1 MLEVKNLSIQFKTES
16 SIVEAV
22 KNSSFE
28 IPSQKTISLVGES
41 GSGKSVTALSI
52 LRLLPAS
59 ISEVTSGE
67 ILFENND
74 ILKMKPRDL
83 RDLRGSQISMIFQ
96 EPMTSLNPVFTIG
109 NQISESLTLHKGLS
123 KSEAWTRSIELLDE
137 VGIPDPSKRIS
148 SYPHEM
154 SGGQRQRVMIAM
166 AISCKPKLLI
176 ADEPTTALD
185 VTIQKQ
191 IIRLLNDLQQEYKM
205 SILFITHDLALAAD
219 ISDSILVMRHGKL
232 VEKKPTKELFENP
245 EHPYSKSLLACR
257 PALSSS
263 AERLPTISDFL
274 KDEAPEAKETK
285 GNFKISQRPR
295 SLSGCAPLLEI
306 RDLVKKFPI
315 EKNIWGKTTKNL
327 FAVDDV
333 SMVIPEGSTLGL
345 VGESGCGKTTL
356 GRSLL
361 RLIEPTSGSIFYRGK
376 DITHVSK
383 VELRNLRK
391 KLQIIFQDP
400 FASLNPRMTI
410 LSTLLEPMFIHKLH
424 GGSKKNQRFEAIQLM
439 ERVGLEESMLN
450 RYPHEFSGGQRQR
463 ICIARALAVKPEFI
477 LCDESVS
484 ALDVSVQAQILN
496 LLCDLQDEFNLTY
509 LFISHDLSVVKF
521 ISDEV
526 AVMNKGKIVEKASST
541 DIYQRPQMN
550 YTKALLDSIPKGI
563 PLSSKAP
570 Q

>member
-1 MLEVKNLSIQFKTES
+1 MLEIKNLSIEFQTDS
-16 SIVEAV
+16 SVVKAV

-28 IPSQKTISLVGES
+28 IPPQSTISLVGES

-52 LRLLPAS
+52 MQLLPAN
-59 ISEVTSGE
+59 IAKITSGE
-67 ILFENND
+67 ILFKGENLAN
-74 ILKMKPRDL
+74 KTSKEL
-83 RDLRGSQISMIFQ
+83 RKIRGKEISMIFQ

-109 NQISESLTLHKGLS
+109 NQISESLILHEGLT
-123 KSEAWTRSIELLDE
+123 KEQAWNRSIELLDE
-137 VGIPDPSKRIS
+137 VGIPNPEKRIS

-166 AISCKPKLLI
+166 AIACKPSLLI

-191 IIRLLNDLQQEYKM
+191 ILKLINDLQKEYKM
-205 SILFITHDLALAAD
+205 SVLFITHDLALAAD
-219 ISDSILVMRHGKL
+219 ISDSILVMRNGEI
-232 VEKKPTKELFENP
+232 VEQKPTKELFENP

-257 PALSSS
+257 PSLNTS
-263 AERLPTISDFL
+263 EPRLPTISDFL
-274 KDEAPEAKETK
+274 NEDHGVKEPPR
-285 GNFKISQRPR
+285 NFKVTSRPR
-295 SLSGCAPLLEI
+295 SLSGLPPLLEI
-306 RDLVKKFPI
+306 KNLKKDFAI
-315 EKNIWGKTTKNL
+315 EKNLWGKTTKYL
-327 FAVDDV
+327 HAVDDV
-333 SMVIPEGSTLGL
+333 SLTVPEGSTIGL

-361 RLIEPTSGSIFYRGK
+361 RLIEPTSGSIFYKGK
-376 DITHVSK
+376 DITKISTQ
-383 VELRNLRK
+383 EMRSLRK
-391 KLQIIFQDP
+391 NLQIIFQDP

-410 LSTLLEPMFIHKLH
+410 LSIITEPMIIHRLH
-424 GGSKKNQRFEAIQLM
+424 GNSKSNHYKEACALM
-439 ERVGLEESMLN
+439 ERVGLDESMLS

-496 LLCDLQDEFNLTY
+496 LLCDLQDEFNLAY

-526 AVMNKGKIVEKASST
+526 AVMSNGKIVEQASST
-541 DIYQRPQMN
+541 QIYESPQHE
-550 YTKALLDSIPKGI
+550 YTKSLLDSIPKGI
-563 PLSSKAP
+563 PMSLRK
-570 Q
+570 